1 MKFQMIHEVRDRI
14 HVRCLSAKGVLFR
27 GFDARQGA
35 VILSRLE
42 RISGVYKVKLYSA
55 SGEVAITFAPD
66 KRASLRPILLDTLA
80 YLDPNDPG
88 LQKSSKHQ
96 ADALILNR
104 TYRNRLISHV
114 TRHFACKWFL
124 PMPVRMLRAWYHTLG
139 FIRKGVKSL
148 LSGKLDVPV
157 LDATA
162 ITAAMLQND
171 LGTAGSIMLLLG
183 IGDILEEWTL
193 KKSVHDLASHMS
205 INVDTAWKVLEN
217 GTEIEVPLTEVEKGD
232 VISVKMGSTIPL
244 DGLVTGGEALV
255 NQASMTGESMPVRK
269 IVDGTV
275 FAGTVVEDG
284 EICIRVTGTVG
295 DTRFDRIV
303 KIIEDSE
310 AFKSNL
316 EGRAN
321 HLADRLVPWCLGGT
335 LLTYLITRNVMK
347 AMAVLM
353 VDFSCAL
360 KLSMPLAVLSA
371 MRECSTYK
379 ITVKGGKFL
388 EAVAEADTIVFD
400 KTGTL
405 TLAKPKVADVICFD
419 GYSRETV
426 LRYAACLEEHFPHSV
441 ANAIVRQAADEGIT
455 HDELHSKVEYIVAHG
470 IASRVGDKRIVIGS
484 HHFIFEDEH
493 CRVPEGQEDLFESR
507 SPAYSHVFM
516 ALNGVLMAIICISD
530 PLRPE
535 AVEVMKALRRV
546 GFQNLVMMTG
556 DSKRTAE
563 NVAATL
569 ELDRFYAEVL
579 PEEKAQFVKAAK
591 AEGHRVVMV
600 GDGIN
605 DSPALSEAD
614 AGIAIAEG
622 ADIAREIADI
632 TISARDLHQLIVL
645 KELSNLLMKRVNFN
659 YDFVVSFNAALIALG
674 VAGILP
680 PATTALLHNG
690 STIAL
695 SLHSM
700 TNLKKFV

>member
-269 IVDGTV
+269 TVDGTV

-579 PEEKAQFVKAAK
+579 PEEKAQFVKTAK

>member
-1 MKFQMIHEVRDRI
+1 MIHEVRDRI

-269 IVDGTV
+269 TVDGTV

-455 HDELHSKVEYIVAHG
+455 HDELHSKVGYIVAHG

-680 PATTALLHNG
+680 PATTSLLHNG

>member
-269 IVDGTV
+269 TVDGTV

-579 PEEKAQFVKAAK
+579 PEEKAQSVKAAK

>member
-269 IVDGTV
+269 TGDGTV

-303 KIIEDSE
+303 KMIEDSE

>member
-1 MKFQMIHEVRDRI
+1 MLFSGSSVTAGRG
-14 HVRCLSAKGVLFR
+14 KGV
-27 GFDARQGA
+27 
-35 VILSRLE
+35 V
-42 RISGVYKVKLYSA
+42 V
-55 SGEVAITFAPD
+55 
-66 KRASLRPILLDTLA
+66 
-80 YLDPNDPG
+80 
-88 LQKSSKHQ
+88 
-96 ADALILNR
+96 
-104 TYRNRLISHV
+104 
-114 TRHFACKWFL
+114 
-124 PMPVRMLRAWYHTLG
+124 
-139 FIRKGVKSL
+139 
-148 LSGKLDVPV
+148 
-157 LDATA
+157 ATA
-162 ITAAMLQND
+162 MKTEVGKIAHMINTEETPQTPLQNH
-171 LGTAGSIMLLLG
+171 LAKTSKILG
-183 IGDILEEWTL
+183 IGALIICGIIFILGLFQHISPLEMFMI
-193 KKSVHDLASHMS
+193 SISLAVAA
-205 INVDTAWKVLEN
+205 IPEGLPVIVTIVLAMGVKRMATN
-217 GTEIEVPLTEVEKGD
+217 RAIIRRLPAVE
-232 VISVKMGSTIPL
+232 T
-244 DGLVTGGEALV
+244 
-255 NQASMTGESMPVRK
+255 
-269 IVDGTV
+269 
-275 FAGTVVEDG
+275 
-284 EICIRVTGTVG
+284 
-295 DTRFDRIV
+295 
-303 KIIEDSE
+303 
-310 AFKSNL
+310 
-316 EGRAN
+316 
-321 HLADRLVPWCLGGT
+321 LGGASV
-335 LLTYLITRNVMK
+335 I
-347 AMAVLM
+347 
-353 VDFSCAL
+353 
-360 KLSMPLAVLSA
+360 
-371 MRECSTYK
+371 CS
-379 ITVKGGKFL
+379 
-388 EAVAEADTIVFD
+388 D

>member
-244 DGLVTGGEALV
+244 DGLVTGGEALM

-269 IVDGTV
+269 TVDGTV